1 MGESL
6 LTAVLNA
13 SCISV
18 GLIDG
23 SHFRQ
28 SVPVSAGLSTKGNEE
43 LLAARTIMNLNEKV
57 RG

>member
-43 LLAARTIMNLNEKV
+43 LLALASSEDDNEFE
-57 RG
+57 